1 MHASAGATGAGGSSA
16 EKEREGAYK
25 LAAHLSNSLDSTSG
39 SLTSLIQTLNALS
52 PSFSHATTSASGD
65 AQQGHHQQGQGQ
77 DDPLAQ
83 IASILNAHLGSLTW
97 IEGSTEQLRRAVR
110 DLEAR
115 VAGVQGRAAA
125 QGMGVGTPARLGASV
140 GGGGGGRASPFA
152 RRA

>member
-1 MHASAGATGAGGSSA
+1 MHASAGAGAGGGSSA

-65 AQQGHHQQGQGQ
+65 AQQGHHQQGQ

>member
-1 MHASAGATGAGGSSA
+1 MHASAGAGAGGGSSA

-52 PSFSHATTSASGD
+52 PSFSHASSGAD
-65 AQQGHHQQGQGQ
+65 GQQQGHHQQGQ

-125 QGMGVGTPARLGASV
+125 QGGMGTPARLGASV

>member
-1 MHASAGATGAGGSSA
+1 MHASAGAAGGGSSA

-52 PSFSHATTSASGD
+52 PSFSHATSSSSSGAD
-65 AQQGHHQQGQGQ
+65 GPQHQQGQ

-125 QGMGVGTPARLGASV
+125 QGMGTPARLGASV
-140 GGGGGGRASPFA
+140 GGGGGRASPFA

>member
-1 MHASAGATGAGGSSA
+1 MHASAGAAGGGSSA

-52 PSFSHATTSASGD
+52 PSFSHATSSSSSGAD
-65 AQQGHHQQGQGQ
+65 GPQHQQGQQGQ

-125 QGMGVGTPARLGASV
+125 QGGMGTPARLGASV